1 MTDGE
6 EEAVNRNIIMTLVGF
21 AFALHQMNTLY
32 PVLTIETDG
41 IMLEENLDVLRI
53 HHPFLHHLRGTEE
66 GFTNNQ
72 IHFLTQTRQVER
84 ILAGRIATT
93 HHGCHLL
100 TIEEAVASGTGR
112 DTLTTVFL
120 LIGQAQVLR

>member
-21 AFALHQMNTLY
+21 AFALYQMDTLY

-41 IMLEENLDVLRI
+41 IMLKEDLDVLGV
-53 HHPFLHHLRGTEE
+53 HHPFLHHLRGSEE
-66 GFTNNQ
+66 GLTYNQ
-72 IHFLTQTRQVER
+72 IHLLTQTRQVEC
-84 ILAGRIATT
+84 ILAGRITT
-93 HHGCHLL
+93 AHHGSHLL